1 VLCTPP
7 ERQIPL
13 ATYER
18 FLGGRQGY
26 LWSWLSGRA
35 GGKLSVDL
43 SGSLLPPAPANRPPH
58 LICEGRFAGVG
69 FGAGAARRRGS
80 TPAPRRS
87 GRLTVLAVAVEGVGD
102 LRTDRS

>member
-1 VLCTPP
+1 MLCTPP

-18 FLGGRQGY
+18 FLGGRQGH

-35 GGKLSVDL
+35 VGEVVCGPVRLFAAAGTSEPALTDQVWGPVRWCGIRGRCGK
-43 SGSLLPPAPANRPPH
+43 AKR
-58 LICEGRFAGVG
+58 
-69 FGAGAARRRGS
+69 S